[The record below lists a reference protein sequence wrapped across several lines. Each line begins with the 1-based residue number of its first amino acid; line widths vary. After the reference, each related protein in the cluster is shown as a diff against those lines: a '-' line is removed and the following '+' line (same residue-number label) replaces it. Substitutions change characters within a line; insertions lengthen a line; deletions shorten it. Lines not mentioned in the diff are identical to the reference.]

1 MRGKRQREPGQRQE
15 NYRDPEIRTAR
26 EGVRKKGVG
35 RVRRETVTLRDA
47 GPERQRGQKGQTR
60 ATC

>member
-1 MRGKRQREPGQRQE
+1 MRGKRERPGQRQE
-15 NYRDPEIRTAR
+15 NYRDPEIWTAR

-47 GPERQRGQKGQTR
+47 GPERQSGQKGQTR